1 LILKTGEA
9 VMPNDPSTRPLPWN
23 WNPNSRSPVS
33 PTVRETARAQFA
45 AAAKAA
51 NEEHNTARAASQA
64 KTQRLRELRMSRD
77 AAAAQERTAE
87 AAKAKRGKAAGK
99 SKAPKK

>member
-1 LILKTGEA
+1 
-9 VMPNDPSTRPLPWN
+9 MPSEPTRQTRPQRWN
-23 WNPNSRSPVS
+23 WNSSSRPPVNQ
-33 PTVRETARAQFA
+33 TARQTARAQFA

-51 NEEHNTARAASQA
+51 NEAHDTVRTASQV

-87 AAKAKRGKAAGK
+87 AATAKRGKAAGNATA
-99 SKAPKK
+99 SRD